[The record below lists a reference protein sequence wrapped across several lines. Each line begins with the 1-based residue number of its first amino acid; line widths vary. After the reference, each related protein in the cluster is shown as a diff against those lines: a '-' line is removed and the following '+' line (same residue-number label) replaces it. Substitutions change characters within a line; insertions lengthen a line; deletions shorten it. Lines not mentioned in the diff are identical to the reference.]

1 MKTGRFVNTVTNKSL
16 SYYGTAGWENL
27 LSEANM
33 AVLWNLD
40 HSEVNYFLDDLA
52 ITDTVITPEFDG
64 NRMIYANDTVIA
76 KFETVKEL
84 LEYTGL
90 SEKLKAYQRN
100 NGHSLSNPL
109 PEVHF

>member
-1 MKTGRFVNTVTNKSL
+1 MKTGRFVNTVTNSSL
-16 SYYGTAGWENL
+16 SYYGTKDWERL
-27 LSEANM
+27 LSEPNI

-52 ITDTVITPEFDG
+52 VTDTVITPEFDG

-90 SEKLKAYQRN
+90 PEKLRTYPRN
-100 NGHSLSNPL
+100 NGGTLSNPL
-109 PEVHF
+109 PEVEL